1 MISLGVGYS
10 RRLSGYFELVCG
22 ETEMAVVQEGV
33 GRWSRGYVELDHS
46 HVNRKKRA
54 WGEDAQRVM
63 QLMMGQLR
71 SEDDHEHVTL
81 DLLGKASSGELKCN
95 NGLNWGF
102 LELDP
107 DQPLPCG
114 WEKCLDLK
122 VGLTSRSFSQN
133 AHQVVSGRTRS

>member
-1 MISLGVGYS
+1 MASEI
-10 RRLSGYFELVCG
+10 
-22 ETEMAVVQEGV
+22 AVVQEGET
-33 GRWSRGYVELDHS
+33 RWSRPGYGKLDHS
-46 HVNRKKRA
+46 HVNPKKRA

-81 DLLGKASSGELKCN
+81 DLLGKAPSGELKCN
-95 NGLNWGF
+95 SGLNWVF

-114 WEKCLDLK
+114 WEKCLDLT
-122 VGLTSRSFSQN
+122 VGLTPLSLSFSRML
-133 AHQVVSGRTRS
+133 AVSGRSRS